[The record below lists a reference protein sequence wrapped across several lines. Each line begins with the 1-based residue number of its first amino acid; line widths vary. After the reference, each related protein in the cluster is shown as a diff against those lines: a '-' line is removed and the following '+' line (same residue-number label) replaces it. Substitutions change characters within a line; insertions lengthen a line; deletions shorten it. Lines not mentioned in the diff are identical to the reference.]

1 MTEVMSK
8 NQVKQAGRTLRHY
21 MRGEAVSEESLNR
34 AIEIVQGYRA
44 AHQVPL
50 TKANNGLRSMVRTEG
65 CRIEVSQRLKR
76 FMTIIDKLVREPNLP
91 LSSMQDIGGV
101 RAVLDSVDEVRR
113 VEARLKKNRPVLGYN
128 DYITTPRS
136 SGYRGVHVVVDY
148 DGRAIEVQLRTRIM
162 HDWAITVERLS
173 SRVGENLK
181 RDGDHAIQAL
191 LAEVSRIMA
200 LEEQGMPVD
209 SSHHEEFIRLRA
221 AAEPYLRGGQ

>member
-1 MTEVMSK
+1 MSK